1 MRNGVYSLI
10 IIAMVIAT
18 IFVAGCF
25 APTQTSQQSAST
37 SSSAATRSSVTSS
50 SAAVAPSTTASATPS
65 QPAGRASTSIQFDRD
80 PGTVKKGEAVSLGI
94 EVTAPTSPHPMVCAD
109 RAAVTVLVDGRTMGA
124 VTTSGCF
131 RTAYFDLSSADTS
144 NLAIGV
150 HAITLRYAGDSTY
163 QPSQSTSQ
171 ITVTS

>member
-10 IIAMVIAT
+10 IVAMVIAT
-18 IFVAGCF
+18 ILIAGCF
-25 APTQTSQQSAST
+25 APTQTSQESSQVAST
-37 SSSAATRSSVTSS
+37 SSSAATRSSVTP
-50 SAAVAPSTTASATPS
+50 SATTSATPT
-65 QPAGRASTSIQFDRD
+65 QPAGRASTFIQFDRD

-94 EVTAPTSPHPMVCAD
+94 EVTAPTSPHPMICAD

-131 RTAYFDLSSADTS
+131 KTAYFDLSSADTS

-171 ITVTS
+171 ITVTA

>member
-18 IFVAGCF
+18 ILVAGCF
-25 APTQTSQQSAST
+25 APTQTSQESAST
-37 SSSAATRSSVTSS
+37 SSSAATRSSVVSS
-50 SAAVAPSTTASATPS
+50 NATGAPSATATTT
-65 QPAGRASTSIQFDRD
+65 PAGRAGTSIQFDRD

-94 EVTAPTSPHPMVCAD
+94 EVTAPTSPHIMVCAD
-109 RAAVTVLVDGRTMGA
+109 RAAITVLVDGRTMGA

-131 RTAYFDLSSADTS
+131 KTAYFDLSSADTS
-144 NLAIGV
+144 NLATGV

-163 QPSQSTSQ
+163 QPSQSTSK